1 MQPYLKKIT
10 AFAEKIIGGETPD
23 PAILTA
29 IAETK
34 DQDVFHLIAGADL
47 IRNAFF
53 KKEIHLCTICNG
65 KSGQCSENCGFCAQS
80 KFHTSEIDVY
90 PLLSK
95 EKLMEIPLNLY
106 DTPVNRYSV
115 VTSGKGLKSDEVKR
129 LSLAFSSLDK
139 SKLSYCASLG
149 ILEENDFKILK
160 KAGVTR
166 YHHNLETA
174 ESHFKNICTTHSF
187 ENRVN
192 TIKKAKKAGLEIC
205 SGGIFGIGETD
216 DQVLELALELK
227 RLDVDAVPLNFLSPV
242 PGTRMEN
249 CSGVSPLRC
258 LKIIALF
265 RFVLPD
271 KDIFVCGGRQL
282 NLKKLEPYMFHA
294 GASGI
299 MTGNYLT
306 TKGTR
311 LSEDL
316 EMIRQ
321 LDFKP
326 RHYSH
331 VYPQTS

>member
-1 MQPYLKKIT
+1 MKPYLKNIT
-10 AFAEKIIGGETPD
+10 NFTKLAEEIISGKTPD
-23 PAILTA
+23 LKALTA

-34 DQDVFHLIAGADL
+34 DEDVFNLLAGADL

-65 KSGQCSENCGFCAQS
+65 KSGQCSEDCSFCAQS
-80 KFHTSEIDVY
+80 KFHTSNIDVY

-129 LSLAFSSLDK
+129 MSLAFSSLDK
-139 SKLSYCASLG
+139 SELSYCASLG

-174 ESHFKNICTTHSF
+174 ESYFKNICTTHSF
-187 ENRVN
+187 EDRVN

-227 RLDVDAVPLNFLSPV
+227 RLNVDAVPLNFLTPV
-242 PGTRMEN
+242 PGTRMEKF
-249 CSGVSPLRC
+249 SDLTPLRC

-265 RFVLPD
+265 RFVIPD

-282 NLKKLEPYMFHA
+282 NLKRLEPYMFHA
-294 GASGI
+294 GASGM

-306 TKGTR
+306 TKGAD
-311 LSEDL
+311 LNEDL
-316 EMIRQ
+316 EMISQ
-321 LDFKP
+321 LHFKP
-326 RHYSH
+326 Q
-331 VYPQTS
+331 PA

>member
-1 MQPYLKKIT
+1 MKPSLKNMISI
-10 AFAEKIIGGETPD
+10 AEKIISSETPD
-23 PAILTA
+23 LRTLAS
-29 IAETK
+29 IAEIK
-34 DQDVFHLIAGADL
+34 DKDVFNLVAGADL

-65 KSGQCSENCGFCAQS
+65 KSGRCSEDCSFCAQS
-80 KFHTSEIDVY
+80 KFHTSDIDVY

-95 EKLMEIPLNLY
+95 EKLMETPLHLY

-115 VTSGKGLKSDEVKR
+115 VTSGKGLKSDEVIR

-139 SKLSYCASLG
+139 SRLSYCASLG

-174 ESHFKNICTTHSF
+174 ESHFKNICTTHLF
-187 ENRVN
+187 EDRVN

-216 DQVLELALELK
+216 DQVMELALELK

-242 PGTRMEN
+242 PETRMEN
-249 CSGVSPLRC
+249 FSDLTPLRC

-265 RFVLPD
+265 RYTLPD

-294 GASGI
+294 GASGM

-306 TKGTR
+306 TKGAR
-311 LSEDL
+311 LDEDL
-316 EMIRQ
+316 KMIRQ
-321 LDFKP
+321 LHFKP
-326 RHYSH
+326 RPHFP
-331 VYPQTS
+331 VF